1 MQALE
6 PDCLTLNLVLVPT
19 SWVTLGD
26 LCKLMVPQFLQLENG
41 NSNGPYL
48 QDAVR
53 VK

>member
-26 LCKLMVPQFLQLENG
+26 LCKLISASVSSARKWEQ
-41 NSNGPYL
+41 
-48 QDAVR
+48 
-53 VK
+53 